1 MKNYLEELDQTWFL
15 LINNTLTHTYL
26 DRFFGHITN
35 LHHHSY
41 FLYIVVPACVLFYVW
56 RSRVRAIKVI
66 ALVALV
72 IGLCDTFSYRVLK
85 PVVSR
90 ARPKYTLGSQVQV
103 RVSYYPKSDSFP
115 SNHALSGFAVA
126 RLLTWFYPLASPW
139 WFFGTAAVIAYSR
152 VYVGVHYPGDVIGGG
167 LIGYFLSSVL
177 IWILFSRFKF
187 FSPSGKVSAP
197 RKRGWWSRGS

>member
-1 MKNYLEELDQTWFL
+1 LKNYLEELDQTWFL

-41 FLYIVVPACVLFYVW
+41 FLYVVVPACVLFYVW

-66 ALVALV
+66 ALVGLV
-72 IGLCDTFSYRVLK
+72 IGLSDTFSYRVLK

-90 ARPKYTLGSQVQV
+90 ARPKNTLGSQVQV
-103 RVSYYPKSDSFP
+103 RVPYYPKSDSFP

-126 RLLTWFYPLASPW
+126 RLLVWLYPLASPW
-139 WFFGTAAVIAYSR
+139 FYGTAAVIAYSR

-167 LIGYFLSSVL
+167 LIGYVLSSVL

-187 FSPSGKVSAP
+187 FSSAGTVSAP
-197 RKRGWWSRGS
+197 LKRGWRSRGA